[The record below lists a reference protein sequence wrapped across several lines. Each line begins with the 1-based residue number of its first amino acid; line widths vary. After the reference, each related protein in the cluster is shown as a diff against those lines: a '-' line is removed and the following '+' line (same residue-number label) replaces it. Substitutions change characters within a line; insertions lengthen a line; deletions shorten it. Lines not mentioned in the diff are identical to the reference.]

1 MRTKLITLLFI
12 SILFNSIGLQAKSKV
27 DLKLNFKK
35 GAAYEMTTVLNSVTE
50 QVMNGTKMKVD
61 QKMETG
67 FSFQVLDIYPN
78 KNFLVEYSIRKMKI
92 YVNIDGQ
99 ERSFDSESNNGEN
112 SMTDMLNSLP
122 KIKLE
127 VTPLGKIIRVE
138 EIDLSTL
145 VGENLMMQFM
155 HVFLGNRSLEV
166 YMGQM
171 FNYFPEASVGDGD
184 KWSTTVRLANLMN
197 LESPMNYEVVAHEK
211 GLMTLKVTSEENLT
225 TPIEKDGISIEMK
238 KIGKQSGTM
247 TIDTKDGWIRSSELV
262 QKFNLNMK
270 MKDPKTQMDTEIPIS
285 SDAVFKISVVKK

>member
-1 MRTKLITLLFI
+1 MKSKLITLLLI

-92 YVNIDGQ
+92 YVSMNGQ
-99 ERSFDSESNNGEN
+99 ERSFDSETNNGDN

-127 VTPLGKIIRVE
+127 VTPQGKIIRVE
-138 EIDLSTL
+138 EIDLSKL

-171 FNYFPEASVGDGD
+171 FNYFPEASVGEGD

-197 LESPMNYEVVAHEK
+197 LESLMNYEVIAHEK
-211 GLMTLKVTSEENLT
+211 GQMTLKVTSQENST
-225 TPIEKDGISIEMK
+225 TPIEKDGIAIEMK

-247 TIDTKDGWIRSSELV
+247 TIDTKDGWIRSSELA

-270 MKDPKTQMDTEIPIS
+270 TKDPKTQLDTEIPIS
-285 SDAVFKISVVKK
+285 SDSVFKISVVKK

>member
-1 MRTKLITLLFI
+1 MKTKLITLFLI

-27 DLKLNFKK
+27 DLKLKFKK

-67 FSFQVLDIYPN
+67 FSFQVLDIYAN

-92 YVNIDGQ
+92 YVNMNGQ
-99 ERSFDSESNNGEN
+99 ERSFDSETNNGDN

-171 FNYFPEASVGDGD
+171 FNYFPEASVGEGD

-197 LESPMNYEVVAHEK
+197 LESLMNYEVIAHEK
-211 GLMTLKVTSEENLT
+211 GLMTLKVTSEENSSS
-225 TPIEKDGISIEMK
+225 PIEKDGIAIEMK

-247 TIDTKDGWIRSSELV
+247 TIDTKDGWIRSSELA

-270 MKDPKTQMDTEIPIS
+270 MKDPKTQLDTEIPIS
-285 SDAVFKISVVKK
+285 SDTVFKISVVKK